1 MRDAYYNE
9 AVIALSFFQWPKQ
22 MHELKDEILGTLI
35 HVVAK
40 QEMTD
45 LLFNFV
51 MSAFA
56 QVFHDCLLFFF

>member
-9 AVIALSFFQWPKQ
+9 AVIALCPFQWPKQ

-51 MSAFA
+51 TSAFA
-56 QVFHDCLLFFF
+56 LVFHDCLLFFF